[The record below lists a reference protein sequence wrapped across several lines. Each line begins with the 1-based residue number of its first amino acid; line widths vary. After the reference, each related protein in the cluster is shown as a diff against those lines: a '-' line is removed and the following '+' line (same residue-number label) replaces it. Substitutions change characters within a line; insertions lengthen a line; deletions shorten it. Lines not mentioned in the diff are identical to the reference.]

1 MDHKPP
7 VKPGPLRVFRPGE
20 LRPGGAGKVE
30 EGSPASLAQ
39 RGFSYLR
46 GVSWK
51 GLVVSLGIHA
61 AILTAIAWVTLG
73 GIGGDGEAAPPTVIV
88 EEEEEE
94 EVLLPV
100 MMPPPKPPPAPPE
113 IRPTVPFPRHSFPR
127 LVFQRRLVV
136 EHEAA
141 ITLPEPTEAQGISLP
156 PGLAARLKSVQPADD
171 VPPVLREAEKKDPPA
186 KPTAGTGDGPA
197 ADGSKVEF

>member
-7 VKPGPLRVFRPGE
+7 LKPGPPRVFRPGE
-20 LRPGGAGKVE
+20 LRPGGAGKLE

-51 GLVVSLGIHA
+51 GLAVSLGIHA

-73 GIGGDGEAAPPTVIV
+73 GIGGDGEAAPPTVV
-88 EEEEEE
+88 VEEEE

-136 EHEAA
+136 ENEVA
-141 ITLPEPTEAQGISLP
+141 ITLPEPTEVQGISLP
-156 PGLAARLKSVQPADD
+156 PGLAARLKSVQPTGE
-171 VPPVLREAEKKDPPA
+171 VPPVPPEAEKKDPPA
-186 KPTAGTGDGPA
+186 KAASGTGDGPA
-197 ADGSKVEF
+197 ADGAKVES